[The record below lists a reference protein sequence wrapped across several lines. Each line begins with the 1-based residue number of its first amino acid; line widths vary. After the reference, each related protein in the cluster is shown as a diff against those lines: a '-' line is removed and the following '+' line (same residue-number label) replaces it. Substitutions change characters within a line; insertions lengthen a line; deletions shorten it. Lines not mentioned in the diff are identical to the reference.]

1 MTLSLS
7 RRACALAFLTAF
19 VTLFSQILVHR
30 MVSAKLL
37 NNYAFLVISLTMLGF
52 AGSGVI
58 LSRWSARLRRSL
70 EETAGWCAAGFALTL
85 LLASAV
91 FYAADIGIQGSISR
105 GDFLLALL
113 KWTPLALLYAVPF
126 TFAGLVLGL
135 LLALPDVPTR
145 RVYGFDL
152 AGSAAG
158 ALAVLPA
165 IEWLGVE
172 RAAVVGCLILVGGTL
187 ALAWPA
193 RLTTR
198 TATALSVL
206 ALGSALTAPDTFFAM
221 RYQQGSLLARAHQ
234 PDGRL
239 TIEHVTWDPLARVE
253 VSKIPPPSPSQSSF
267 PSLLGEQQTFLDRLT
282 RVITQNNYAF
292 TYAPAYDGTPE
303 SLRGIEETVYAAT
316 YQASSVA
323 KPDVL
328 VIGVGGGY
336 DVLSALRFDAGRVT
350 GVEINHATVRIL
362 TDTYR
367 DYFAGWVRDPRVR
380 LVHDEGRHFLE
391 SEGRRYDI
399 IQLSEVGTY
408 SGMPGTAHVFTE
420 NHLYTAEA
428 FDVYLSRLSPGGLL
442 SIMRLE
448 TPHPRILLRTLTTA
462 VDALR
467 RSGVASP
474 VDHILVLMQRNGRFG
489 SLLVKHMPFTEM
501 EVGRVQTW
509 AAGNKYL
516 TVAAGPGLNEPR
528 ANPYQAFLTL
538 ADQGR
543 ERQFLA
549 EYPYDVSPVT
559 DDRPFFF
566 RFSFWKHL
574 LPGNELLWRTSIPV
588 MEYSALLLGT
598 FIGLAAVLCVALPLH
613 LLAGEG
619 LRIAHAASYAAYC
632 GGIGLGY
639 MAIEIALLQKFGI
652 VLGHPNY
659 SLSVV
664 LASLLVA
671 TGAGALAADAVMQR
685 VRQVRLVS
693 YALAGVLVLEYGLL
707 FPWLPDLMALPWVVR
722 AGFVATVVAPIG
734 LCLGVFFPTVLEQL
748 KRANKAAFVPW
759 AWGINGIFSVLG
771 PVLAVALSI
780 TWGINALLLS
790 AIPIYLLVGFALPE
804 ETSKNLGVDTH
815 IRMPMHKKY

>member
-7 RRACALAFLTAF
+7 TRACALAFLTAF
-19 VTLFSQILVHR
+19 ITLFSQILVHR

-52 AGSGVI
+52 AGSGVL
-58 LSRWSARLRRSL
+58 LSRWGTRFRRSL
-70 EETAGWCAAGFALTL
+70 DETTGWCAAGFAITL
-85 LLASAV
+85 VLASAV
-91 FYAADIGIQGSISR
+91 FYAADIGTQGSSSR

-126 TFAGLVLGL
+126 TFAGVILGL
-135 LLALPDVPTR
+135 LLSLPDVPAR

-152 AGSAAG
+152 AGSALG

-172 RAAVVGCLILVGGTL
+172 RAAVVACLVLVGGAL
-187 ALAWPA
+187 VLAWPA
-193 RLTTR
+193 RLATR
-198 TATALSVL
+198 AAAALVAL
-206 ALGSALTAPDTFFAM
+206 VLGSALAVPDTFFAM

-234 PDGRL
+234 PDGHL

-253 VSKIPPPSPSQSSF
+253 VSKIPPPNPGQSSF
-267 PSLLGEQQTFLDRLT
+267 PSLLGEQQAFLDRLT

-292 TYAPAYDGTPE
+292 TYAPAYDGTPA
-303 SLRGIEETVYAAT
+303 SLRGIEETIYAAT
-316 YQASSVA
+316 YQASSVPR
-323 KPDVL
+323 PDVL

-336 DVLSALRFDAGRVT
+336 DVLSALRFAASRVT
-350 GVEINHATVRIL
+350 GVEINHATVQIL

-367 DYFAGWVRDPRVR
+367 EYFAGWVQDPRVR

-391 SEGRRYDI
+391 SEGRRFDI

-428 FDVYLSRLSPGGLL
+428 FDVYLSRLSPDGLL

-448 TPHPRILLRTLTTA
+448 TPYPRILLRTLTTA

-467 RSGVASP
+467 RAGTASP
-474 VDHILVLMQRNGRFG
+474 ADHIMILMQRNGRFG
-489 SLLVKHMPFTEM
+489 SLLVKHAPFTGA
-501 EVGRVQTW
+501 EVRRVQAW
-509 AAGNKYL
+509 AAGNKFL
-516 TVAAGPGLNEPR
+516 TVAAGPGLNEPG
-528 ANPYQAFLTL
+528 ANPYQAFLAL
-538 ADQGR
+538 ADPVR

-549 EYPYDVSPVT
+549 QYPFDVSPVT
-559 DDRPFFF
+559 DNRPFFF
-566 RFSFWKHL
+566 RFSSWWHL
-574 LPGNELLWRTSIPV
+574 LPGNDLLWRSSIPV
-588 MEYSALLLGT
+588 MEYSTLLLGT
-598 FIGLAAVLCVALPLH
+598 FIGLAAVLCVALPLR

-619 LRIAHAASYAAYC
+619 LRIAHAARYAAYC

-639 MAIEIALLQKFGI
+639 MAIEIALLQKFSI

-659 SLSVV
+659 SLSIV

-671 TGAGALAADAVMQR
+671 TGAGALAADAIMRR
-685 VRQVRLVS
+685 VRQVRFVS
-693 YALAGVLVLEYGLL
+693 YALAGVFLLEYGLL
-707 FPWLPDLMALPWVVR
+707 FPWLADLMSLPWAVR
-722 AGFVATVVAPIG
+722 AGLVAAVVAPVG

-748 KRANKAAFVPW
+748 KRTKSAAFVPW

-771 PVLAVALSI
+771 PVVSVALSI

-790 AIPIYLLVGFALPE
+790 AIPIYLAVGFALPE
-804 ETSKNLGVDTH
+804 ETEREH
-815 IRMPMHKKY
+815 